1 MLKQLTISLVIGA
14 ATALSS
20 IAALHAQEQASA
32 AETSMDTISQVPE
45 DQIYVVPAG
54 KTSRTAVLGGG
65 VIPHKMVNL
74 LAQMPGD
81 VKFIAGEEGD
91 FFPAG
96 TRLVVQDEAALLEK
110 RKAAVAAYEMARAG
124 LSNAQVMYQ
133 RELLSPN
140 TQANSMLGGAPS
152 MFSMFSDPF
161 REFSGE
167 GDPDYERFSNLYGQ
181 RTQMESA
188 RRQIEQ
194 ALAGINELDENLR
207 NLSSVAPFDGVI
219 VKKMVEVG
227 DIAQPGMPLV
237 VFADTSRMQIQ
248 VEVPARLLPN
258 LQTNSIVQ
266 ARLDHGEQVIPVKV
280 SRIFPMANQGGHTT
294 TVKFDLPPDTGAR
307 PGMYAEVSIPEKRKQ
322 SRPMAV
328 IPESAINWRGSLP
341 AVFEVSADRT
351 MLRMRTVRLGR
362 PVAEGMI
369 SVISG
374 IEVGDAILREPL
386 GSTRSGPYEPPV
398 E

>member
-1 MLKQLTISLVIGA
+1 MIKKLTISLIVGV
-14 ATALSS
+14 TTVLSS
-20 IAALHAQEQASA
+20 AAALHAQDGATPEAP
-32 AETSMDTISQVPE
+32 MDTASQVPE
-45 DQIYVVPAG
+45 DQIYVIPG
-54 KTSRTAVLGGG
+54 GQNSSTAILGGG

-74 LAQMPGD
+74 IAQMPGD

-110 RKAAVAAYEMARAG
+110 RKAAVAGYEMARAG

-133 RELLSPN
+133 REVLSPN

-167 GDPDYERFSNLYGQ
+167 GDPDYERYSNIYGQ
-181 RTQMESA
+181 RTAIESA
-188 RRQIEQ
+188 RRQVEQ
-194 ALAGINELDENLR
+194 ALAGINELDENIR
-207 NLSSVAPFDGVI
+207 NLSSIAPFDGVI

-237 VFADTSRMQIQ
+237 VFADTSQMQIQ
-248 VEVPARLLPN
+248 VEVPARLLSN
-258 LQTNSIVQ
+258 LRANSVVE
-266 ARLDHGEQVIPVKV
+266 ARLDSGSDTIPVRV
-280 SRIFPMANQGGHTT
+280 ARIFPMANQGGHTT
-294 TVKFDLPPDTGAR
+294 TVKFDLPRGVDAR
-307 PGMYAEVSIPEKRKQ
+307 PGMYAEVAIPDTSKQ
-322 SRPMAV
+322 SHPLAV

-341 AVFEVSADRT
+341 AVFEVSPDRT
-351 MLRMRTVRLGR
+351 MVRMRTVRLGR
-362 PVAEGMI
+362 ASGDGLVT
-369 SVISG
+369 VISG
-374 IEVGDAILREPL
+374 VDIGDAILKEPL
-386 GSTRSGPYEPPV
+386 GSTRSGPYQPSV

>member
-1 MLKQLTISLVIGA
+1 MIKKLTISLIVGV
-14 ATALSS
+14 ATILSS
-20 IAALHAQEQASA
+20 AAALHAQDA
-32 AETSMDTISQVPE
+32 AAPEAPMDTASQVPE
-45 DQIYVVPAG
+45 DQIYVIPG
-54 KTSRTAVLGGG
+54 GQTSNTAILGGG

-74 LAQMPGD
+74 IAQMPGD

-124 LSNAQVMYQ
+124 LSNAQVMYK
-133 RELLSPN
+133 REVLSPN

-167 GDPDYERFSNLYGQ
+167 GDPDYERYSNIYGQ
-181 RTQMESA
+181 RTAIESA

-194 ALAGINELDENLR
+194 ALAGINELDENIR
-207 NLSSVAPFDGVI
+207 NLSSIAPFDGVI

-248 VEVPARLLPN
+248 VEVPARLLSN
-258 LQTNSIVQ
+258 LHSNSVVE
-266 ARLDHGEQVIPVKV
+266 ARLDGGSVTIPVRV
-280 SRIFPMANQGGHTT
+280 ARIFPMANQGGHTT
-294 TVKFDLPPDTGAR
+294 TVKFDLPRGSDAR
-307 PGMYAEVSIPEKRKQ
+307 PGMYAEIAIPDTSKK
-322 SRPMAV
+322 SNPMAV

-341 AVFEVSADRT
+341 AVFEVSPDRT
-351 MLRMRTVRLGR
+351 MIRMRTVRLGR
-362 PVAEGMI
+362 SSGDGLVT
-369 SVISG
+369 VISG
-374 IEVGDAILREPL
+374 VDIGDAILKEPL
-386 GSTRSGPYEPPV
+386 GSTRSGPYQSSV